1 MKLLIPMSG
10 QGSRFKA
17 VGFKEPKPLIP
28 AGGKPI
34 IQHFL
39 EQIPRDWEKLYICN
53 EQHLAETNLKDRML
67 QMTPEAKI
75 VSVPVAKKGPVWAT
89 VKALEQDPSIIGKD
103 ENVLL
108 SYCDYTMSWD
118 ARRFESFVKDT
129 GCDGA
134 IVCYTGFHPEYIRP
148 QMYAYVRENEG
159 RIFDIQEKACYTD
172 DRTKE
177 YASCGA
183 YYFKSGEIVEK
194 YFNKLMNEGPLI
206 NEEGYASLVYKHM
219 LADGLDIRVFEIPYF
234 MQWGTPADL
243 QDYEY
248 WRSSF
253 LAFHKKQ
260 KQLHLE
266 NVNML
271 MPMAGRGS
279 RFGNRIPKPMIPVM
293 GEKMFLSAKN
303 SFPQCTKNFYVVRDD
318 FKAQVEESISDTDS
332 IVSLNEVTE
341 GQAITCK
348 IGAGEMPKDE
358 ALIVTSCDHG
368 IVYDTE
374 AFSSLLKEE
383 PDVVVFGQTNYSMAD
398 VTPKSFAYIKANEN
412 NDIQEV
418 AVKETISETPRK
430 DHILIGSFYFKSC
443 QLMLDLIDEL
453 VEKGIRVNSEFYLD
467 SVINLAVERNLK
479 VKLFETSSYLCWG
492 TPDSLNEFNYWYT
505 YFNGLERLPMW
516 RKLDE

>member
-1 MKLLIPMSG
+1 MKLVMPMSG

-17 VGFKEPKPLIP
+17 VGFTEPKPLIP

-39 EQIPRDWEKLYICN
+39 EQIPVDWEKVYICN
-53 EQHLAETNLKDRML
+53 ELHLAETDLKEKVL
-67 QMTPEAKI
+67 KMTPEAKV

-89 VKALEQDPSIIGKD
+89 LKALEENPSLIKAED
-103 ENVLL
+103 NVLL
-108 SYCDYTMSWD
+108 SYCDYSMSWD
-118 ARRFESFVKDT
+118 ARRFERFVKDT
-129 GCDGA
+129 NCDGA

-148 QMYAYVRENEG
+148 QMYAYVREEEG
-159 RIFDIQEKACYTD
+159 RIFDIQEKACYTK
-172 DRTKE
+172 DRTRE

-183 YYFKSGEIVEK
+183 YYFKSGDIVNK
-194 YFNKLMNEGPLI
+194 YFSKLMNEGPLI

-248 WRSSF
+248 WQNSFSSF
-253 LAFHKKQ
+253 HKSQETLK
-260 KQLHLE
+260 LE
-266 NVNML
+266 NVNLL
-271 MPMAGRGS
+271 MPMAGKGS
-279 RFGNRIPKPMIPVM
+279 RFGDRLPKPMIPVM
-293 GEKMFLSAKN
+293 GEKMFLSAQK
-303 SFPQCTKNFYVVRDD
+303 SFPECQKNFYVVRDD
-318 FKAQVEESISDTDS
+318 FKAEVKDCIRANDE
-332 IVSLNEVTE
+332 IVSLNEITE

-348 IGAGEMPKDE
+348 LGAQSMPRDE

-368 IVYDTE
+368 IVYDSDSF
-374 AFSSLLKEE
+374 ASLLKEE
-383 PDVVVFGQTNYSMAD
+383 PDLVVFGQTNYSMAD
-398 VTPKSFAYIKANEN
+398 ITPKSFAYIAADKNSN
-412 NDIQEV
+412 IQKV
-418 AVKETISETPRK
+418 AVKETISDTPRK
-430 DHILIGSFYFKSC
+430 DHILIGSFYFKNC

-453 VEKGIRVNSEFYLD
+453 VEKNIKVNGEYYLD
-467 SVINLAVERNLK
+467 SVVNLAIERQLK
-479 VKLFETSSYLCWG
+479 VKLFETSAYLCWG